1 VRGEDI
7 IVDNSSWIILLS
19 IAVILF
25 CQVLM
30 LFVIVQILKKTNKS
44 LAIIE
49 NHLEHILGK
58 LKDDE

>member
-1 VRGEDI
+1 M
-7 IVDNSSWIILLS
+7 DNSSWIILLS

>member
-1 VRGEDI
+1 VRDEDI

-30 LFVIVQILKKTNKS
+30 LFGIVQILNKTNKS
-44 LAIIE
+44 LANIE
-49 NHLEHILGK
+49 NYLEHILGK